1 MKARE
6 VMKKEKDDKVR
17 KGRKVREIISLE
29 KRERESRGEK

>member
-17 KGRKVREIISLE
+17 KDRKVREIISLE
-29 KRERESRGEK
+29 KRERK